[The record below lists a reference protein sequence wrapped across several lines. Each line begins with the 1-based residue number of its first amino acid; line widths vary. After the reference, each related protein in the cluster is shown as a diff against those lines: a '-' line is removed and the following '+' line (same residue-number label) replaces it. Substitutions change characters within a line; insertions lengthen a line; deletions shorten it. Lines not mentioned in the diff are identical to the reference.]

1 MLPVR
6 GECKMDS
13 DMARRA
19 LTQTTVDHRGEP
31 FVSARGE
38 AGANEGE
45 AMMIPTIGL
54 WAAVATVSL
63 AWQESCENPAVF
75 CYRIGREVFVRRAGL
90 IPQSNEDECSSPSG
104 TCSMSFTTSGD

>member
-1 MLPVR
+1 
-6 GECKMDS
+6 MDS

-31 FVSARGE
+31 IVSARGE

-45 AMMIPTIGL
+45 AMTIPTMGL

-63 AWQESCENPAVF
+63 AWQESCENPVVF

-90 IPQSNEDECSSPSG
+90 IPLSNEYECSSPSG
-104 TCSMSFTTSGD
+104 TSSMSFTTSGD